1 MRGGKSIKSIKKQI
15 EKFDRF
21 VVLTEKD
28 RLAWACVNSL
38 TIHNSLPNYKC
49 RCSSVM
55 GKKALAVG
63 RLSYVKGFD
72 RLVDIWEQIVMV
84 CPDWILE
91 IVGDGELKTSLIEY
105 VKKKNLKNSIIFTP
119 ATSDIYSKYQEAS
132 VLLMTSR
139 LEAFGM
145 VLCEAQSCG
154 LPCIAYDVPCGPA
167 EIIKQNENG
176 FLIEN
181 DNIKQFVDK
190 FVLLASD
197 QTLRTRMAQSAKANS
212 TRFLEEDIMHE
223 WELLF
228 SELIA

>member
-1 MRGGKSIKSIKKQI
+1 M
-15 EKFDRF
+15 
-21 VVLTEKD
+21 LTEKD
-28 RLAWACVNSL
+28 RLAWACVTSL
-38 TIHNSLPNYKC
+38 TIPNSLPNYKS

-72 RLVDIWEQIVMV
+72 RLVDIWEQIVTV

-105 VKKKNLKNSIIFTP
+105 VEKKNLKDSIIFTP

-132 VLLMTSR
+132 MLLMTSR
-139 LEAFGM
+139 LEACGM

-167 EIIKQNENG
+167 EIIKHNENG

-181 DNIKQFVDK
+181 DNVKSFVDK

-197 QTLRTRMAQSAKANS
+197 KTLRTRMSQSAKVNS
-212 TRFLEEDIMHE
+212 TRFLEENIMHE